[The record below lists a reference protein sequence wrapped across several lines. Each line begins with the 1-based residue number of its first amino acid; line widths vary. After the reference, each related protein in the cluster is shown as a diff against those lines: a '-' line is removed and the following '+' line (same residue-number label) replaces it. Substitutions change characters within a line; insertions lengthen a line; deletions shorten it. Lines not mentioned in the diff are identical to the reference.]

1 MINNNLEQVIEV
13 PNCNGPSVTL
23 KCLIDIVNEMPEQ
36 HYLYKG
42 IKVPSMGAIFGVP
55 KAGKT
60 ILAES
65 LGLSVAAGLNEF
77 LGEKIYSGNQRVM
90 FFGLEEYY
98 PSRTK
103 RNEKQIEYFT
113 KAYDLPA
120 NWTENIFVVNEDF
133 PKHILSDD
141 DWKLLDQEIER
152 IKPTMVMIDS
162 LTRLTLDPIE
172 DSTVA
177 SKLMKKLKEL
187 THKHNIAL
195 VLIHH
200 THKME
205 NRPITLATLAGSR
218 VIGQELDFMIGVN
231 KTNRNDRY
239 IKDVAYRYANDD
251 LDYVTTFEINDYL
264 VIEQLKQEK
273 EYKLL
278 EGAEVSA
285 NQNPNDQSLIQYF
298 LEYAE
303 GDNSVIIETKQLKD
317 HFVNPGFMS
326 GPTLYATLKRLI
338 NQNVIW
344 QPEKG
349 KYALRESS

>member
-1 MINNNLEQVIEV
+1 M
-13 PNCNGPSVTL
+13 PN
-23 KCLIDIVNEMPEQ
+23 
-36 HYLYKG
+36 
-42 IKVPSMGAIFGVP
+42 
-55 KAGKT
+55 
-60 ILAES
+60 
-65 LGLSVAAGLNEF
+65 
-77 LGEKIYSGNQRVM
+77 
-90 FFGLEEYY
+90 
-98 PSRTK
+98 
-103 RNEKQIEYFT
+103 
-113 KAYDLPA
+113 
-120 NWTENIFVVNEDF
+120 NWTDNIFVVNENF

-251 LDYVTTFEINDYL
+251 MDYVTTFEINDYL
-264 VIEQLKQEK
+264 VIEKLKQEK
-273 EYKLL
+273 EFILL
-278 EGAEVSA
+278 EGSDVLA
-285 NQNPNDQSLIQYF
+285 NQNPNDLSVLQYF
-298 LEYAE
+298 L
-303 GDNSVIIETKQLKD
+303 DHTQSDISVIIETKLLKE
-317 HFVNPGFMS
+317 HFVDSGIMS

-338 NQNVIW
+338 NQNTIW

-349 KYALRESS
+349 KYALKEAS